1 MTQEISSSDKTI
13 IIITIIAY
21 VLIISGIG
29 LYFSKKVKSV
39 SDLTIGGRKAGAW
52 MSALSYGSAY
62 FSAVMF
68 IGYAGATGWNFGLW
82 GVLAGIGNAVFG
94 SYLAWKVLAVRT
106 RNVSHRLKIQ
116 SMPQFFELRYN
127 SSSLRIF
134 SAVIMFVFLIP
145 YSASVYKG
153 LASICKVILGISEMP
168 CMIIIAGVSALLLFL
183 GGYLAQVRADFVQGL
198 VMMVS
203 IVLMILFIIRSKS
216 ISNSGSLFDGL
227 ASIGNFAKGD
237 GLPALGFS
245 KWVSLMA
252 TVLMTSFGTWG
263 LPHMIQKYY
272 GIKDDKEAKKGVVI
286 SAFFSLIVAGGGYF
300 VGSLSRMFFSELPEG
315 GQDFLVPNMLKS
327 ADLPAVLLGIILVLL
342 VAASVTTLSSIALT
356 ASSIFS
362 MDLIKFKLKKN
373 MDDTTLKRL
382 IKAFCLIFVLSSFI
396 VANTKTPILDMMS
409 YSWGIIS
416 GSFLAPFVL
425 ALYSKKINKA
435 AAWASVLS
443 GFSIALIP
451 AVSKFILIA
460 MGNPAGADGG
470 TIASLVTLSG
480 KGPLYACI
488 AMIVSLIVCYL
499 VSIITAKNS
508 EINKAFYDDEEKIN
522 TTVAQ

>member
-1 MTQEISSSDKTI
+1 
-13 IIITIIAY
+13 
-21 VLIISGIG
+21 
-29 LYFSKKVKSV
+29 
-39 SDLTIGGRKAGAW
+39 
-52 MSALSYGSAY
+52 
-62 FSAVMF
+62 
-68 IGYAGATGWNFGLW
+68 
-82 GVLAGIGNAVFG
+82 
-94 SYLAWKVLAVRT
+94 
-106 RNVSHRLKIQ
+106 
-116 SMPQFFELRYN
+116 
-127 SSSLRIF
+127 
-134 SAVIMFVFLIP
+134 
-145 YSASVYKG
+145 
-153 LASICKVILGISEMP
+153 
-168 CMIIIAGVSALLLFL
+168 LLLFL

-216 ISNSGSLFDGL
+216 ISNSRSLFDGL

>member
-1 MTQEISSSDKTI
+1 MAHEISSNDRTI
-13 IIITIIAY
+13 IIITIIVY
-21 VLIISGIG
+21 ILLISGIG
-29 LYFSKKVKSV
+29 LFFSKKVKSV

-52 MSALSYGSAY
+52 MSALSYGAAY

-106 RNVSHRLKIQ
+106 RNVSQRLKIQ

-127 SSSLRIF
+127 SASLRVF
-134 SAVIMFVFLIP
+134 SAIIMFVFLIP

-153 LASICKVILGISEMP
+153 LASICKVILGVSELP

-203 IVLMILFIIRSKS
+203 IVFMIFFIIRSKS
-216 ISNSGSLFDGL
+216 ISETGNLFDGF
-227 ASIGNFAKGD
+227 AAIGNFAKGD
-237 GLPALGFS
+237 GLRSLSFN
-245 KWVSLMA
+245 KWVTLMA

-300 VGSLSRMFFSELPEG
+300 VGSLSRMFFSELPDG
-315 GQDFLVPNMLKS
+315 GQDFLIPNMLRM
-327 ADLPAVLLGIILVLL
+327 AELPAVLLGIILVLL

-356 ASSIFS
+356 ASSIVS

-382 IKAFCLIFVLSSFI
+382 IKMFCLIFVISSFI

-425 ALYSKKINKA
+425 ALYSKKINKIG
-435 AAWASVLS
+435 AWASVLS
-443 GFSIALIP
+443 GFIIALIP

-460 MGNPAGADGG
+460 MGNPEITDSGAVA
-470 TIASLVTLSG
+470 TLTSLSG

-499 VSIITAKNS
+499 VSIAASKNH
-508 EINKAFYDDEEKIN
+508 EINYKFYEKEKQ
-522 TTVAQ
+522 TQL